1 MCFIYW
7 FKILLNVIF
16 TIHPVI
22 CLEHIAQI
30 FHPSF
35 LFFAAAAVTNTMYLE
50 A

>member
-1 MCFIYW
+1 M
-7 FKILLNVIF
+7 LNVIF

-35 LFFAAAAVTNTMYLE
+35 LFFAAAAAVTNTMYLE